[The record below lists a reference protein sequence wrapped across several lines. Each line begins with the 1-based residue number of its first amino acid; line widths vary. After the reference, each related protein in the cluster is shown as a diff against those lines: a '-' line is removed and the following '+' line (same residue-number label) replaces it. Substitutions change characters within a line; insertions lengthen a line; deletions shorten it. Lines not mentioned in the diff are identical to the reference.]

1 MSLSDHLR
9 YLRAMKGGLH
19 ISDVAQAAGV
29 AKVVD
34 VNMAEK
40 QYRPLTDEGL
50 MEKLAAYYG
59 RPLEEFQW
67 HNTRSRKQFTYF
79 INKAW
84 REETAVSLV
93 LRHGETVSG
102 MVADT
107 DLACVA
113 LRLADGRLLVVQR
126 HAVID
131 WSG

>member
-9 YLRAMKGGLH
+9 YLRAMKGGPH
-19 ISDVAQAAGV
+19 ISEVAQAAGV

-34 VNMAEK
+34 VNLAEK

-50 MEKLAAYYG
+50 MEKLAVYYG

-67 HNTRSRKQFTYF
+67 HNTRSRKQFTHF
-79 INKAW
+79 ISQAMQQG
-84 REETAVSLV
+84 TAVSLV

-113 LRLADGRLLVVQR
+113 LRLADGRVLVVQR
-126 HAVID
+126 HAVVD